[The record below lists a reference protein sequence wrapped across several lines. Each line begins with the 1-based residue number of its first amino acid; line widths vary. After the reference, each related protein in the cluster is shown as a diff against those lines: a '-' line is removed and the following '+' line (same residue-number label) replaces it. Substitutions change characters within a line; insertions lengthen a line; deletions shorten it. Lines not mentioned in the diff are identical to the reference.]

1 MIMIDYETRSRADL
15 TQVGAYKYA
24 RDPSTDILCVCLWDI
39 ETGAYVVI
47 DPIEDVMPAAW
58 RIKLIETKY
67 IMAHNA
73 AFDREIHEHVGVAV
87 YKFPPIPLRKWYCT
101 AAQARLNGLPAK
113 LEDAAIAAKII
124 ARKDHKGSA
133 LIKKLSIPQADGTF
147 NEDPQLMKDM
157 MDYCVQDCRTQ
168 VELFKATRLM
178 TEVEHEDYILTEK
191 MNIRGVKIDREL
203 AQLATAYAE
212 DEQSE
217 ISAALVELTGGE
229 IEKPTQYQRIKKY
242 ILDALDM
249 DDLNDIALRKLM
261 TVYKGKEKKIS
272 MDKDVRES
280 IITAVDAGNLF
291 LYEDI
296 EELIRLLDAASA
308 SSVSKF
314 KRMDAMADNA
324 DDRVRG
330 AFIHAGAGQTH
341 RYSSK
346 GLQLHNMKRDCFT
359 AEQALEMRGKMM
371 KQERLNGV
379 MQTLSKLLRPAL
391 IPAEGHSFVVG
402 DWSAIEARA
411 LPWLSNDPRA
421 EKKLDLFRQGI
432 DVYVE
437 AAKGIFQRETVDPE
451 SNDRQ
456 IGKVAELALGYGG
469 AAGAFSSM
477 AKNYGLV
484 LPDYMVQK
492 IVKGWRAANPWA
504 VKFWR
509 DLENAAK
516 NAVRSGGKKVYK
528 SGRVEYRYLPNLL
541 GGTLICILPD
551 GTGIQ
556 YPFCRLEHSQL
567 GDNLVALKAGIKP
580 KADGS
585 SKHHWGTVRLWG
597 GLLAE
602 NITQAFCA
610 ALLRHAVRDCQRVK
624 IPVIAH
630 VHDEIIAEVLTK
642 EAETYAS
649 GLKIVMETVPPFAEG
664 LPLKAEPVILD
675 RYGNH

>member
-1 MIMIDYETRSRADL
+1 MILLDYETRSEADL
-15 TQVGAYKYA
+15 KAVGAYRYA
-24 RDPSTDILCVCLWDI
+24 THYSTDILCVCLWDM
-39 ETGAYVVI
+39 ETDEYVVF
-47 DPIEDVMPAAW
+47 DPAMELMPAAW
-58 RIKLIETKY
+58 RIKLIKADLV
-67 IMAHNA
+67 MAHNA
-73 AFDREIHEHVGVAV
+73 FFDREIHEHVGVQE
-87 YKFPPIPLRKWYCT
+87 YNFPPIPEHKWYCT
-101 AAQARLNGLPAK
+101 AAQARLNGLPSS
-113 LEDAAIAAKII
+113 LEDAAIAAKIL

-133 LIKKLSIPQADGTF
+133 LIKKLSIPDAEGNF
-147 NEDPQLMKDM
+147 NEDPELMKQM
-157 MDYCVQDCRTQ
+157 QEYCVQDCRTT
-168 VELFKATRLM
+168 VELVRATRLM
-178 TEVEHEDYILTEK
+178 TQVEHKDWLLTEK
-191 MNIRGVKIDREL
+191 MNLRGVKVDREL

-212 DEQSE
+212 AEQSE
-217 ISAALVELTGGE
+217 ISAELVRVTGGA

-242 ILDALDM
+242 ILEALDPE
-249 DDLNDIALRKLM
+249 DLNDIALRKLM
-261 TVYKGKEKKIS
+261 TVYKGKEKKVS
-272 MDKDVRES
+272 LDKDVRES
-280 IITAVDAGNLF
+280 IITAIDAGNLF

-308 SSVSKF
+308 SSVAKF
-314 KRMDAMADNA
+314 KRMDSMADDK

-346 GLQLHNMKRDCFT
+346 GLQLHNMKRECFT
-359 AEQALEMRGKMM
+359 ADETLEIRAHMM
-371 KQERLNGV
+371 QQKPMDGV
-379 MQTLSKLLRPAL
+379 MKTLSKLLRPAL
-391 IPAEGHSFVVG
+391 IPAEGKKFVVG

-411 LPWLSNDPRA
+411 LPWLSDDPRA
-421 EKKLDLFRQGI
+421 EKKLSMFRNGI
-432 DVYVE
+432 DIYIE
-437 AAKGIFQRETVDPE
+437 AAKDILKKEEIDPE

-469 AAGAFSSM
+469 AVGAFASM

-504 VKFWR
+504 VKLWK
-509 DLENAAK
+509 DLEDAAK
-516 NAVRSGGKKVYK
+516 NAVRSGGKKAFK
-528 SGRVEYRYLPNLL
+528 AGRVEYRYLPKLL

-556 YPFCRLEHSQL
+556 YPFCKLEHSQL

-585 SKHHWGTVRLWG
+585 GKHHWGTVRLWG

-610 ALLRHAVRDCQRVK
+610 ALLRAAVRDCDIVK

-630 VHDEIIAEVLTK
+630 VHDEIIAEVPTE
-642 EAETYAS
+642 EADVIS
-649 GLKIVMETVPPFAEG
+649 RGLKIVMETVPEWAKG